1 MSTENE
7 VTEQVVERYNSAVSD
22 YYLRVDAQ
30 RISLTAQC
38 FEFLAQRSEE
48 SAPIVVRYTGGGD
61 SGEFYFEDDTGD
73 DISGTKDGDSLI
85 SCAASLVS
93 HHYGGWENNEGGDGT
108 VTFTRDSIQI
118 NHYYNVT
125 EQEYHHK
132 TIWAPGKEL
141 EVEETTPVPAVR
153 AVFPEVS
160 VAQIIQGEKDRQTLF
175 RINMLG
181 TLKRFLKKFDTFL
194 ALRCYTPMF
203 NDGMPCENTIS
214 FCQFGMGGHVAGW
227 NNITDD
233 DGWEEEEESGEDGE
247 EKPKEGITVEMSES
261 DKDDARALLLWFV
274 DEFEYLT
281 NLLGIGMRTDITLFV
296 RVDSLDEF
304 ELAHSEYNCGY

>member
-38 FEFLAQRSEE
+38 FEFLAQRPEE
-48 SAPIVVRYTGGGD
+48 SAPIVVHYTGGGD

-85 SCAASLVS
+85 NCASSLVS
-93 HHYGGWENNEGGDGT
+93 HHYGGWENNEGGGGT
-108 VTFTRDSIQI
+108 VTFTRDSIQL
-118 NHYYNVT
+118 NHSYNVI

-203 NDGMPCENTIS
+203 NDGMPCENTFS

-227 NNITDD
+227 NNTTDD
-233 DGWEEEEESGEDGE
+233 DGWVEEESEEGGEA
-247 EKPKEGITVEMSES
+247 KPKGITVKMSES
-261 DKDDARALLLWFV
+261 DKDDAQALLSWFS
-274 DEFEYLT
+274 DDFEALT
-281 NLLGIGMRTDITLFV
+281 DLLKIRMRTNITLFV

-304 ELAHSEYNCGY
+304 ELEHSEYDCGF